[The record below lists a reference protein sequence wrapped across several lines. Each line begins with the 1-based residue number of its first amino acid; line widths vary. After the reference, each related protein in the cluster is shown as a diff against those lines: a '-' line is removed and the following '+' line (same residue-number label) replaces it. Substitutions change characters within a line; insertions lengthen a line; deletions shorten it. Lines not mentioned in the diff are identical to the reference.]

1 MTDANPRHSRPRETW
16 HGKHR
21 RGIIYRMRRVALLP
35 FVVPVVAPIACSPS
49 RGGGGGVGDNG
60 GDDGGGGD
68 SGSGGT
74 IPQGGAGTGAGGIGG
89 AIPQGGAN
97 NGGTGNVCDSLDVSS
112 KPVTPTV
119 MILVDNSSSMFET
132 MPPAWPIL
140 YSALMVP
147 TDGAVKAL
155 EGKIHFGF
163 VSYKGST
170 TASTETSEACAD
182 MTNQVAPALNNHA
195 AIDAV
200 YSAITWTPGTKWET
214 PTGHAIT
221 RAAQTL
227 AAFNPD
233 PPGPKHILLVTDGNP
248 NTCATLDPQCGQDFS
263 IKAAQDA
270 FALGIST
277 FAFGIGDIV
286 AQPNAGCSTNAR
298 CGSMHLQ
305 DMANAG
311 LGLPVQAPPDGFK
324 YEPCNIGQVL
334 NATYSPT
341 GGTAAFFTAAARR
354 WPCMERAPPRPSGTS
369 GARMRRRFC

>member
-1 MTDANPRHSRPRETW
+1 
-16 HGKHR
+16 
-21 RGIIYRMRRVALLP
+21 
-35 FVVPVVAPIACSPS
+35 
-49 RGGGGGVGDNG
+49 
-60 GDDGGGGD
+60 
-68 SGSGGT
+68 
-74 IPQGGAGTGAGGIGG
+74 
-89 AIPQGGAN
+89 
-97 NGGTGNVCDSLDVSS
+97 
-112 KPVTPTV
+112 
-119 MILVDNSSSMFET
+119 MFET
-132 MPPAWPIL
+132 QPPAWPIL
-140 YSALMVP
+140 SSALMDP

-155 EGKIHFGF
+155 EDRINFGF

-170 TASTETSEACAD
+170 TVSTEASETCAD
-182 MTNQVAPALNNHA
+182 MTNQVAPAFNNHA

-200 YSAITWTPGTKWET
+200 YGAITWTAGTKWET

-221 RAAQTL
+221 RAAQLL
-227 AAFNPD
+227 AGFTSD
-233 PPGPKHILLVTDGNP
+233 PPGPKYILLVTDGNP

-263 IKAAQDA
+263 IRAAQDA

-311 LGLPVQAPPDGFK
+311 LGLPVQAPPENFK

-341 GGTAAFFTAAARR
+341 GGTAAFFTAANREQLLPQLTATLSGVIS
-354 WPCMERAPPRPSGTS
+354 CTLDMNAIVTGDATSGTVTITPDM
-369 GARMRRRFC
+369 GTERPIANNNEADGWTLEANKYQVTLTGQACLDYKAGNADVHIEFPCGVAEPR